1 MQNLTE
7 DGAKTFHPVILILFL
22 GLIVFFGLIGF
33 TCLGTFLVFSLSG
46 YEMERIPELAGTA
59 TGDPSFRFPL
69 LLLQGIVSLGAF
81 VVAPI
86 FYIRTILRKNVSD
99 FFTLPGNAAKA
110 FGLVL
115 LITISFMVIN
125 SVTIE
130 WNQNIELPESLSWFE
145 EMAQQREG
153 LAQQLTEYLT
163 EFDGFAYFLT
173 AFFVIAIIPAV
184 GEELLFRGLFQNL
197 FNQWFKNP
205 HVAIWVAAFAF
216 SAFHYQFYGLIPR
229 MLLGALFGYLYFW
242 SGRLTLA
249 MFAHFVNNGFTIIM
263 LYLYKSGTTDY
274 NIEEQESLPG
284 MATLIFFLILTV
296 GLLYYFKKDNQT
308 GKNERVAEDI

>member
-33 TCLGTFLVFSLSG
+33 TGIGTFLVFSLSG
-46 YEMERIPELAGTA
+46 YDLERIPEIAGSA
-59 TGDPSFRFPL
+59 SQDPSLRLPL
-69 LLLQGIVSLGAF
+69 LLLQGIVSFGAF
-81 VVAPI
+81 VIAPI
-86 FYIRTILRKNVSD
+86 FYIRTILRKNMSD
-99 FFTLPGNAAKA
+99 FFTFPGNTAKA
-110 FGLVL
+110 FGLVF
-115 LITISFMVIN
+115 LITFSFMVIN

-130 WNQNIELPESLSWFE
+130 WNQNIDLPESLAWFE
-145 EMAQQREG
+145 EMAQEREG

-163 EFDGFAYFLT
+163 QFDGFAYFLV
-173 AFFVIAIIPAV
+173 AFVVIAIIPAV

-249 MFAHFVNNGFTIIM
+249 MFAHFVNNGFTIVM
-263 LYLYKSGTTDY
+263 LYLYRSGATEY

-284 MATLIFFLILTV
+284 MATLIFFFILTA
-296 GLLYYFKKDNQT
+296 GLLYYFRRVNRKVEN
-308 GKNERVAEDI
+308 GRVAEDI